1 MDNYIVSARKY
12 RPMTFSSVVGQDSLT
27 MTLKNSVKSGKLAH
41 AYLFCGPRGVGKTT
55 CARIFAKTINCENP
69 TTDGEAC
76 NECASCKAFNEGRS
90 MNIFELDAASNNKVE
105 NIKSLM
111 EQTLIP
117 PQTGRYK
124 VFIIDEVH
132 MLSTSAFNAFLK
144 TLEEPPQYV
153 IFILATTEKNKILP
167 TILSRCQIYDFE
179 RMTIPEIVNQL
190 TMVAQKENI
199 TFEEEAL
206 ALIAEKA
213 DGGMRDALSIFDQV
227 SSFCQGHITFKKVL
241 EDLNVLDADNY
252 FRIIDMALE
261 NKTTDIMLLLNNII
275 TRGFDGGNIIT
286 GLASHVRNVMMARD
300 KQTLPLLEVSEL
312 QRQKYHQQ
320 AQKCSDKFLFR
331 ALKILNDCDISYRQS
346 SNKRLLV
353 ELTLIRVAQI
363 TQPEDDDSAGA
374 GLSPNRLKSL
384 FKNILVSQP
393 KTAMQV
399 AGVEK
404 TLKKSTYQK
413 SANEKSEETDNEK
426 NNAVKLQPQQ
436 ITDITTRKRQPQL
449 ANIGVTF
456 ARLKQDPVILD
467 ELNVIKVDE
476 KQSIIE
482 EKRFTE
488 ADLSVQWTLMCNR
501 MPQNF
506 VGLASRLKNLVPR
519 ITSYPNFEVVVD
531 NNILLEHINQIRGK
545 IRATM
550 RQTLNHK
557 SIEFS
562 VRLANQDE
570 LKKTFTKREVFDDL
584 RKRNPAFEKLRTK
597 LGLELA

>member
-436 ITDITTRKRQPQL
+436 IADITTRKKQPQL

-456 ARLKQDPVILD
+456 ARLKQDPVISD

>member
-12 RPMTFSSVVGQDSLT
+12 RPMTFSSVIGQDSLT

-320 AQKCSDKFLFR
+320 ALKCSDKFLFR

-404 TLKKSTYQK
+404 TLKKGTYQK

-436 ITDITTRKRQPQL
+436 ITDITTRKKQPQL

-456 ARLKQDPVILD
+456 ARLKQDPVISD

>member
-190 TMVAQKENI
+190 TMVARKENI

-413 SANEKSEETDNEK
+413 SANEKSEKTDNEK

-436 ITDITTRKRQPQL
+436 ITDITTRKKQPQL

-456 ARLKQDPVILD
+456 ARLKQDPVISD